1 MPDDMKRLSDF
12 KPLRQVTLPGL
23 GVLEC
28 SGLIVLV
35 GPNSS
40 GKSQLLQDIYG
51 RISGVPRR
59 LVVAS
64 DIQIE
69 KPPLEPFLRCLED
82 EGYFTTFED
91 DSGVK
96 HMRPLTMYLG
106 TGQPLGQ
113 IQPQQ
118 AQQWYGS
125 FVPEAP
131 QFARRQSEFLNHF
144 GRLLVT
150 ALFLDRRLTSLA
162 STGVI
167 DFITQSP
174 QHDLHALYLD
184 DKARERLHDEM
195 LSSFGRAVWPDMS
208 RGNTMSLKVS
218 DEGLLPTAADRL
230 SHKKMAEFRS
240 IETEG
245 DGMKSYV
252 ATCVSLLLGRRPVC
266 LIDEPEMCLHPPQA
280 YNLGKFIGRF
290 GASREGATLVATHS
304 SHVLRGVIQTAEHVQ
319 IVRLTRRDKMFSA
332 HLVPATDLSEALS
345 RPTLRSEAVLDGI
358 FAQAVVVVEADGD
371 RLVYQ
376 AVWETLHDEFR
387 IDLHFSTVGGTG
399 GIADT
404 CSLYRTLKIPI
415 AVIAD
420 LDIIVDGERISRVLA
435 KLVDDSMVS
444 DALIQSCNEVAE
456 AVRSLPPKITPA
468 EVAKELLSIGEGSMD
483 WNQQDDVELRR
494 RLGRLGND
502 IDRMRRL
509 KRGGIAA
516 YSGEL
521 HDKLSVVVEQLRNHG
536 LFLVPVGELEQ
547 WLATD
552 NVGVS
557 TNDKRAW
564 SNAAAQTVQK
574 AGKRDGDVWGFV
586 TAVGRYLLSRQTVL
600 PNPALNPTSAGAP
613 AG

>member
-23 GVLEC
+23 GDLEC

-51 RISGVPRR
+51 RLSGTPRR

-91 DSGVK
+91 EAGTK
-96 HMRPLTMYLG
+96 YMRPLTMYLG
-106 TGQPLGQ
+106 TGQALGQ

-125 FVPEAP
+125 FVPENP
-131 QFARRQSEFLNHF
+131 QFTRRQSEFLNHF

-162 STGVI
+162 TTGVI
-167 DFITQSP
+167 DFISTSP

-184 DKARERLHDEM
+184 DKAKGLLLEEM
-195 LSSFGRAVWPDMS
+195 VSSFGRSVWPDMS
-208 RGNTMSLKVS
+208 RGNLMSLKVS
-218 DEGLLPTAADRL
+218 DEGVLPTAEDRL

-240 IETEG
+240 IESEG

-252 ATCVSLLLGRRPVC
+252 ATCVALLLGRRPVC

-290 GASREGATLVATHS
+290 GASRESATLVATHS
-304 SHVLRGVIQTAEHVQ
+304 SHLLRGVIQTAEHVQ
-319 IVRLTRRDKMFSA
+319 IVRLTRREKLFSA
-332 HLVPATDLSEALS
+332 HLVPAKELTEALS

-376 AVWETLHDEFR
+376 AAWETLNDDFR

-420 LDIIVDGERISRVLA
+420 LDIIVDGDRMSRILA
-435 KLVDDSMVS
+435 KLVDDPKIN
-444 DALIQSCNEVAE
+444 DALIKSCNELAE
-456 AVRSLPPKITPA
+456 AIRNLPPTITPT
-468 EVAKELLSIGEGSMD
+468 EFAKELLTISESSMD
-483 WNQQDDVELRR
+483 WDKRDDIELRR
-494 RLGRLGND
+494 RLARLGND
-502 IDRMRRL
+502 MDRMRRL

-516 YSGEL
+516 YTGEL
-521 HDKLSVVVEQLRNHG
+521 SNKIGALVDQLRIYG

-547 WLATD
+547 WLAAY
-552 NVGVS
+552 NVCVKTS
-557 TNDKRAW
+557 DKRAW
-564 SNAAAQTVQK
+564 SNAAAQTIQNV
-574 AGKRDGDVWGFV
+574 GKSDGDVWGFM
-586 TAVGRYLLSRQTVL
+586 ASVGHYLSSRQTIL
-600 PNPALNPTSAGAP
+600 PSE
-613 AG
+613 